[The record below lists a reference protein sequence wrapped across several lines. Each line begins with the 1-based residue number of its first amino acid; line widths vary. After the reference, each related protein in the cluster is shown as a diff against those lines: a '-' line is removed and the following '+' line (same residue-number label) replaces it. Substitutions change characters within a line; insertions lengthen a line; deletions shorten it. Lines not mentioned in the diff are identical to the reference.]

1 MNSAAGLRGVTS
13 PQLSRKEVKWDR
25 DVRIRRQQQFMLEL
39 LTRKIQTRAQEL
51 YEQRGG
57 GEGRALEDWVRA
69 ESEILSTS
77 ILAPLYR
84 RAHSQHESQTD

>member
-1 MNSAAGLRGVTS
+1 M
-13 PQLSRKEVKWDR
+13 DR
-25 DVRIRRQQQFMLEL
+25 DVRMQRQQQFMLDL

-84 RAHSQHESQTD
+84 RAHFHHESQTD